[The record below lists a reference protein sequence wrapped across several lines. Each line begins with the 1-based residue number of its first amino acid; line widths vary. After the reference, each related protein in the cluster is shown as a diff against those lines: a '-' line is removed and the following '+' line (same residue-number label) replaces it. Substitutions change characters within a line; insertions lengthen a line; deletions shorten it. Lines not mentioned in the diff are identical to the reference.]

1 MLTKT
6 NQSASPA
13 ALAGTLKPA
22 AAGAASGAAAA
33 GAAGEGDRGP
43 DSRASR
49 GYINKLIGQEAL
61 RY

>member
-13 ALAGTLKPA
+13 ALSGTSEPT
-22 AAGAASGAAAA
+22 AAAA
-33 GAAGEGDRGP
+33 AAGEGDTGP

-61 RY
+61 RH

>member
-13 ALAGTLKPA
+13 ALSGTSEPTVV
-22 AAGAASGAAAA
+22 AAAA
-33 GAAGEGDRGP
+33 AVGEGDRGP